1 MPDSSKELQA
11 GEASPFSVMW
21 FATHQGTIYEMPD
34 MQEHEVTEAHKYL
47 AEADK
52 SQYVHVRN
60 TSGAILMIPKRII
73 KTAGVGD
80 RCFWEAQ

>member
-21 FATHQGTIYEMPD
+21 FATKLGTIYEMPD
-34 MQEHEVTEAHKYL
+34 MQEQEVTEAHRQL
-47 AEADK
+47 DTTDV
-52 SQYVHVRN
+52 SQYISVRN
-60 TSGAILMIPKRII
+60 TSGVLMMIPKRII

-80 RCFWEAQ
+80 RCFWEAP